1 MNSRL
6 QFPLSTDQ
14 LELLHAFAEAQGLM
28 ELAEILHK
36 DQSVVSRN
44 LQKLAESA
52 PVIEKINR
60 RWQITELGREINRE
74 TTAFHK
80 LLSQKLA
87 TTKSAPVF
95 NVATTALVLVN
106 TQKALE
112 DSPHNAEVIA
122 NIAQLIARAHAIG
135 LSIMHVRHLST
146 NPQSPL
152 FKDDVGAS
160 YISALAPHSG
170 DLEFSKDKASILS
183 SAGCNEALAGFQSVI
198 LAGFTGS
205 DCIEASARDLSTAG
219 FETWVV
225 GDASASLDL
234 IGPDGKLHKAE
245 RVHRLAMANIHA
257 YSAKVISTSLCLDMQ
272 K

>member
-6 QFPLSTDQ
+6 QFPLTTDQ
-14 LELLHAFAEAQGLM
+14 LELLHAFAESQGLM
-28 ELAEILHK
+28 ELAEMLHK

-52 PVIEKINR
+52 PVIEKVNR

-74 TTAFHK
+74 TTAFHQ
-80 LLSQKLA
+80 LLSQKL
-87 TTKSAPVF
+87 TVTKSAHVF

-122 NIAQLIARAHAIG
+122 SIAQLIARARVIG
-135 LSIMHVRHLST
+135 LRIIHVRHLSP

-152 FKDDVGAS
+152 FKDSPGAGH
-160 YISALAPHSG
+160 ISALAPLTG
-170 DLEFSKDKASILS
+170 DLEFTKDKASILS
-183 SAGCNEALAGFQSVI
+183 SMACNEALASFQSVI

-234 IGPDGKLHKAE
+234 VGPDGKLHKAE

-257 YSAKVISTSLCLDMQ
+257 YSAKVISTSQCLDMQ